1 MSKRL
6 KSPGYSDNNYRLWMV
21 VALLLGLLILS
32 IVYR

>member
-6 KSPGYSDNNYRLWMV
+6 NRSGNSDDNYRLWMV